1 MDSDF
6 KRCEGRVWGLGQWS
20 DEQIDFDMTLSTVQP
35 VYRFAPSPN
44 GYLHLGHAYSA
55 LLNFERAQ
63 KTDGRFLLRIEDI
76 DRGRSRPEFEHA
88 IYEDLAWLGITWEEP
103 VLRQSEHLAFY
114 ADAIATLDKR
124 GLLYPC
130 FCTRSE
136 RMQSG
141 SALKDPDGAPLYSG
155 QCRHF
160 DSTLREEKLNAN
172 MPHVN
177 RLDMER
183 ALKDLSSVL
192 TFEEFGADMNAR
204 MLLAQPERW
213 GDAMMARK
221 DVPTSYH
228 VSVVLDDARQ
238 GITDVIRGADLLAST
253 DLHRL
258 LQALFDLRTP
268 RYHHHDLILDMDGDK
283 LAKSKGSK
291 ALRDLRA
298 EGVTPTE
305 IRARLGFS

>member
-1 MDSDF
+1 
-6 KRCEGRVWGLGQWS
+6 
-20 DEQIDFDMTLSTVQP
+20 MTLSTVQP

-63 KTDGRFLLRIEDI
+63 KNGGRFLLRIEDI
-76 DRGRSRPEFEHA
+76 DLGRSRPEFEQA
-88 IYEDLAWLGITWEEP
+88 IYDDLAWLGITWEEP

-114 ADAIATLDKR
+114 AEAIETLDKG

-136 RMQSG
+136 RMQS
-141 SALKDPDGAPLYSG
+141 SSLLKDPDGAPLYSG
-155 QCRHF
+155 QCRHL
-160 DSTLREEKLNAN
+160 DPRLRAEKLNAN
-172 MPHVN
+172 LPHVK
-177 RLDMER
+177 RIDMER
-183 ALKDLSSVL
+183 ALKDLSPAL
-192 TFEEFGADMNAR
+192 TFEEFGLDLNAR
-204 MLLAQPERW
+204 MIAAQPERW
-213 GDAMMARK
+213 GDAVLARK

-238 GITDVIRGADLLAST
+238 GVTDVLRGADLLAST

-258 LQALFDLRTP
+258 LQALFDLPTP
-268 RYHHHDLILDMDGDK
+268 RYHHHDLIVDSDGDK

-298 EGVTPTE
+298 EGVTPAA
-305 IRARLGFS
+305 IRAHLGFS

>member
-1 MDSDF
+1 
-6 KRCEGRVWGLGQWS
+6 
-20 DEQIDFDMTLSTVQP
+20 MTLSTVQP

-63 KTDGRFLLRIEDI
+63 KTGGRFLLRIEDI
-76 DRGRSRPEFEHA
+76 DPGRSRPEFEQA

-114 ADAIATLDKR
+114 AEAIKTIDQR

-136 RMQSG
+136 RMLSG

-155 QCRHF
+155 QCRHL
-160 DSTLREEKLNAN
+160 DPRLRAEKLNAN
-172 MPHVN
+172 LPHVK
-177 RLDMER
+177 RIDMEH
-183 ALKDLSSVL
+183 ALKDLSSAL
-192 TFEEFGADMNAR
+192 IFEEFGSEMNAR
-204 MLLAQPERW
+204 MIIAQPERW
-213 GDAMMARK
+213 GDAVFARK
-221 DVPTSYH
+221 DVSTSYH

-238 GITDVIRGADLLAST
+238 GVTDVIRGSDLLAST
-253 DLHRL
+253 NLHRL
-258 LQALFDLRTP
+258 LQALFDLPAP
-268 RYHHHDLILDMDGDK
+268 RYHHHDLIVDSDGDK
-283 LAKSKGSK
+283 LAKSRGSK
-291 ALRDLRA
+291 TLRDLRA

>member
-1 MDSDF
+1 MA
-6 KRCEGRVWGLGQWS
+6 
-20 DEQIDFDMTLSTVQP
+20 QP

-55 LLNFERAQ
+55 LLNFEHAL
-63 KTDGRFLLRIEDI
+63 KTGGRFLLRIEDI
-76 DRGRSRPEFEHA
+76 DPGRSRPEFEKA

-103 VLRQSEHLAFY
+103 VLRQSEHLSFY
-114 ADAIATLDKR
+114 AEAIETLDQR

-155 QCRHF
+155 QCRHL
-160 DSTLREEKLNAN
+160 DPSLRAEKFNAHQ
-172 MPHVN
+172 PYVK
-177 RLDMER
+177 RFDMER
-183 ALKDLSSVL
+183 VLKDLSSAL
-192 TFEEFGADMNAR
+192 ILEEFGANLNAR
-204 MLLAQPERW
+204 IITAQPEQW
-213 GDAMMARK
+213 GDAVLARK

-238 GITDVIRGADLLAST
+238 GVTDVIRGADLLAST

-258 LQALFDLRTP
+258 LQALFDLPTP
-268 RYHHHDLILDMDGDK
+268 RYHHHELILDVDGDK

-298 EGVTPTE
+298 EGVTPAA
-305 IRARLGFS
+305 IRARLGFSSTV

>member
-1 MDSDF
+1 
-6 KRCEGRVWGLGQWS
+6 
-20 DEQIDFDMTLSTVQP
+20 MTLSTVQP

-63 KTDGRFLLRIEDI
+63 KTGGRFLLRIEDI
-76 DRGRSRPEFEHA
+76 DLGRSRPEFEHA
-88 IYEDLAWLGITWEEP
+88 IYDDLAWLGITWDEP

-114 ADAIATLDKR
+114 AEAIETLDKG

-136 RMQSG
+136 RVQSG

-155 QCRHF
+155 QCRHL
-160 DSTLREEKLNAN
+160 DPRLRAEKLNAN
-172 MPHVN
+172 LPHVK
-177 RLDMER
+177 RIDMER
-183 ALKDLSSVL
+183 ALKDLSSAL
-192 TFEEFGADMNAR
+192 TFEEFGLDLNAR
-204 MLLAQPERW
+204 IIAAQPERW
-213 GDAMMARK
+213 GDAVLARK

-238 GITDVIRGADLLAST
+238 GVTDVIRGADLLAST

-258 LQALFDLRTP
+258 LQALFDLPAP
-268 RYHHHDLILDMDGDK
+268 RYHHHDLIVDSDGDK

-298 EGVTPTE
+298 EGVTPAA
-305 IRARLGFS
+305 IRAHLGFS

>member
-1 MDSDF
+1 
-6 KRCEGRVWGLGQWS
+6 
-20 DEQIDFDMTLSTVQP
+20 MTLSTVQP

-63 KTDGRFLLRIEDI
+63 KTGGRFLLRIEDI
-76 DRGRSRPEFEHA
+76 DLGRSRPEFEHA
-88 IYEDLAWLGITWEEP
+88 IYDDLAWLGITWDEP

-114 ADAIATLDKR
+114 AEAIETLDKG

-136 RMQSG
+136 RVQSG

-155 QCRHF
+155 QCRHL
-160 DSTLREEKLNAN
+160 DPRLRAEKLNAN
-172 MPHVN
+172 LPHVK
-177 RLDMER
+177 RIDMER
-183 ALKDLSSVL
+183 ALKDLSSAL
-192 TFEEFGADMNAR
+192 TFEEFGLDLNAR
-204 MLLAQPERW
+204 IIAAQPERW
-213 GDAMMARK
+213 GDAVLARK

-228 VSVVLDDARQ
+228 FSVVLDDARQ
-238 GITDVIRGADLLAST
+238 GVTDVIRGADLLAST

-258 LQALFDLRTP
+258 LQALFDLPAP
-268 RYHHHDLILDMDGDK
+268 RYHHHDLIVDSDGDK

-298 EGVTPTE
+298 EGVTPAA
-305 IRARLGFS
+305 IRAHLGFS

>member
-1 MDSDF
+1 
-6 KRCEGRVWGLGQWS
+6 
-20 DEQIDFDMTLSTVQP
+20 MTLSTVQP

-63 KTDGRFLLRIEDI
+63 KTGGRFLLRIEDI
-76 DRGRSRPEFEHA
+76 DLGRSRPEFEHA
-88 IYEDLAWLGITWEEP
+88 IYDDLAWLGITWDEP

-114 ADAIATLDKR
+114 AEAIETLDKG

-136 RMQSG
+136 RVQSG

-155 QCRHF
+155 QCRHL
-160 DSTLREEKLNAN
+160 DPRLRAEKLNAN
-172 MPHVN
+172 LPHVK
-177 RLDMER
+177 RIDMER
-183 ALKDLSSVL
+183 ALKDLSSAL
-192 TFEEFGADMNAR
+192 TFEEFGLDLNAR
-204 MLLAQPERW
+204 IIAAQPERW
-213 GDAMMARK
+213 GDAVLARK

-238 GITDVIRGADLLAST
+238 GVTDVIRGGDLLAST

-258 LQALFDLRTP
+258 LQALFDLPAP
-268 RYHHHDLILDMDGDK
+268 RYHHHDLIVDSDGDK

-298 EGVTPTE
+298 EGVTPAA
-305 IRARLGFS
+305 IRAHLGFS

>member
-1 MDSDF
+1 
-6 KRCEGRVWGLGQWS
+6 
-20 DEQIDFDMTLSTVQP
+20 MTLSTVQP

-63 KTDGRFLLRIEDI
+63 KTGGRFLLRIEDI
-76 DRGRSRPEFEHA
+76 DLGRSRPEFEHA
-88 IYEDLAWLGITWEEP
+88 IYDDLAWLGITWDEP

-114 ADAIATLDKR
+114 AEAIETLDKG

-136 RMQSG
+136 RVQSG

-155 QCRHF
+155 QCRHL
-160 DSTLREEKLNAN
+160 DPRIRAEKLNAN
-172 MPHVN
+172 LPHVK
-177 RLDMER
+177 RIDMER
-183 ALKDLSSVL
+183 ALKDLSSAL
-192 TFEEFGADMNAR
+192 TFEEFGLDLNAR
-204 MLLAQPERW
+204 IIAAQPERW
-213 GDAMMARK
+213 GDAVLARK

-238 GITDVIRGADLLAST
+238 GVTDVIRGADLLAST

-258 LQALFDLRTP
+258 LQALFDLPAP
-268 RYHHHDLILDMDGDK
+268 RYHHHDLIVDSDGDK

-298 EGVTPTE
+298 EGVTPAA
-305 IRARLGFS
+305 IRAHLGFS

>member
-1 MDSDF
+1 
-6 KRCEGRVWGLGQWS
+6 
-20 DEQIDFDMTLSTVQP
+20 MTLPAVQP

-63 KTDGRFLLRIEDI
+63 KTGGRFLLRIEDI
-76 DRGRSRPEFEHA
+76 DPGRSRPAYEQA

-103 VLRQSEHLAFY
+103 VLRQSEHLVFY
-114 ADAIATLDKR
+114 AEAIEMLDQR

-136 RMQSG
+136 RVQSG
-141 SALKDPDGAPLYSG
+141 LVLKDPDGAPLYSG
-155 QCRHF
+155 QCRRL
-160 DSTLREEKLNAN
+160 DPSLRAEKLKAN
-172 MPHVN
+172 LPHVK
-177 RLDMER
+177 RIDMER
-183 ALKDLSSVL
+183 VRKDLSSL
-192 TFEEFGADMNAR
+192 PTFEEFGTSINVR
-204 MLLAQPERW
+204 VINAQPERW
-213 GDAMMARK
+213 GDAVLARK

-238 GITDVIRGADLLAST
+238 GVTDVIRGVDLLAST
-253 DLHRL
+253 DLHSL
-258 LQALFDLRTP
+258 LQALFDLPTP
-268 RYHHHDLILDMDGDK
+268 RYHHHDLIVDSDGDK

-298 EGVTPTE
+298 EGITPAE
-305 IRARLGFS
+305 IRTRLGFS

>member
-1 MDSDF
+1 
-6 KRCEGRVWGLGQWS
+6 
-20 DEQIDFDMTLSTVQP
+20 MTLATVQP

-76 DRGRSRPEFEHA
+76 DPSRSRPEFEQA

-103 VLRQSEHLAFY
+103 VLRQSEHLTFY
-114 ADAIATLDKR
+114 AEAIGTLHQR

-136 RMQSG
+136 RMKSG
-141 SALKDPDGAPLYSG
+141 LALTDPDGAPLYSG
-155 QCRHF
+155 QCRHL
-160 DSTLREEKLNAN
+160 DPSLRAEKLNAN
-172 MPHVN
+172 LPHVK
-177 RLDMER
+177 RIDMEH
-183 ALKDLSSVL
+183 ALRDLSSAL
-192 TFEEFGADMNAR
+192 TFEEFGLDMNAR
-204 MLLAQPERW
+204 KIAAQPERW
-213 GDAMMARK
+213 GDAVLARR

-238 GITDVIRGADLLAST
+238 GVTDVIRGADLLAST
-253 DLHRL
+253 ALHRL
-258 LQALFDLRTP
+258 LQALFDLPTP
-268 RYHHHDLILDMDGDK
+268 RYHHHDLILDPDGDK

-298 EGVTPTE
+298 DGVTPAA

>member
-1 MDSDF
+1 
-6 KRCEGRVWGLGQWS
+6 
-20 DEQIDFDMTLSTVQP
+20 MTLSTVQP

-63 KTDGRFLLRIEDI
+63 KNGGRFLLRIEDI
-76 DRGRSRPEFEHA
+76 DLGRSRPEFEQA
-88 IYEDLAWLGITWEEP
+88 IYDDLAWLGITWEEP

-114 ADAIATLDKR
+114 AEAIETLDKG

-136 RMQSG
+136 RVQSG

-155 QCRHF
+155 QCRHL
-160 DSTLREEKLNAN
+160 DPRLRAEKLNAN
-172 MPHVN
+172 LPHVK
-177 RLDMER
+177 RIDMER
-183 ALKDLSSVL
+183 ALKDLSPAL
-192 TFEEFGADMNAR
+192 TFEEFGLDLNAR
-204 MLLAQPERW
+204 MIAAQPERW
-213 GDAMMARK
+213 GDAVLARK

-238 GITDVIRGADLLAST
+238 GVTDVLRGADLLAST

-258 LQALFDLRTP
+258 LQALFDLPTP
-268 RYHHHDLILDMDGDK
+268 RYHHHDLIVDSDGDK

-298 EGVTPTE
+298 EGVTPAA
-305 IRARLGFS
+305 IRAHLGFS